1 MPERREGGCL
11 CGAARYEVD
20 WPPLAQVTCSCRN
33 CQKQA
38 GSALSVV
45 LVFRRDAVRL
55 TGALATYDDRGT
67 SGQVVHR
74 RFCPACGS
82 PVVTDTPRAQA
93 QGVLFVKGGTLDD
106 TTDLAPRTHYWTERA
121 QPWMRWPEGD
131 ALVKREEGLE

>member
-11 CGAARYEVD
+11 CGAVRYELD

-45 LVFRRDAVRL
+45 LVFRREAVRL
-55 TGALATYDDRGT
+55 TGPLATYDDRGS

-82 PVVTDTPRAQA
+82 PVYLTYPAMPDLITVHAA
-93 QGVLFVKGGTLDD
+93 SLDD
-106 TTDLAPRTHYWTERA
+106 PARFKPQAITYGMRGHAWDLLDP
-121 QPWMRWPEGD
+121 
-131 ALVKREEGLE
+131 ALPKFDKMPPAASS